1 MCSEMVFFFFKQK
14 TAYDRRISDWSS
26 DVCSSDLGSGS
37 LTSVTG
43 PVTNPSSTPRNPSC
57 ARCARALAH
66 SATATQSRTGD
77 RPQRARVTTKAA
89 VTSGTDD
96 GCRAPS
102 AAAATITTI
111 QRSALRPSRAV
122 SRQEEGQV
130 GKEGGRE
137 VNSRGSPYQLK
148 KKKNKDTSI

>member
-77 RPQRARVTTKAA
+77 RPQRARVPT
-89 VTSGTDD
+89 
-96 GCRAPS
+96 
-102 AAAATITTI
+102 
-111 QRSALRPSRAV
+111 RS
-122 SRQEEGQV
+122 EERRV
-130 GKEGGRE
+130 GKESVRTCR
-137 VNSRGSPYQLK
+137 SRWWPYHYK
-148 KKKNKDTSI
+148 KTKRCKNDEEPYDKKQRHRSQ